1 MGTEE
6 TLESGFS
13 NLPASKTFLGHLL
26 KCRSLTLI
34 SRHLEFLEKQ
44 SESLYFKETAI
55 IRQGWET
62 ALEETRWRG
71 GRGVEGAGLEFEKE
85 TVSAWAI

>member
-6 TLESGFS
+6 TPESGFS

-44 SESLYFKETAI
+44 SESLYFKEMAI

-71 GRGVEGAGLEFEKE
+71 GRGAEGAGLEFENE
-85 TVSAWAI
+85 TVRAWEI